1 MASQVDRFYPNSRDA
16 GDCPFAGDAEAILGH
31 VGDKAN
37 PHAVTAG
44 QVGAYTK
51 AEADAAFSAHA
62 GRADNPHR
70 TTAAQVGALTE
81 SAADGRYVRV
91 PPDAETIVL
100 NHLLRGLRFYAHNE
114 AEAGP
119 DGNSP
124 FFVIGSQL
132 DEEGRLRED
141 RWVAKLFYNAIEF
154 LRAPGTERVRL
165 EFNRPGAAARATS
178 EAIVLWKELM
188 AQIAAHDAAGAAH
201 PDIRQALDDISLT
214 PGPQGPKGDKGD
226 KGDTGPQGPKG
237 DKGEPGDPAALPV
250 ATADTLGGVKV
261 GAGLAVTADGTLSAD
276 LSADDI
282 AAGAQGTR
290 TFDTAAGADN
300 WGTAWGVA
308 LNLATLDP
316 DGGALPGADV
326 RIASISL
333 RTAASSFTART
344 VRLLLRAAD
353 GTETSSENAA
363 TPTATSQEMT
373 FTFAGDGA
381 PLAGGTGELFF
392 ADEDAEGEHVP
403 VSLRILAVG
412 AQPEG
417 NAVIISSSG
426 ARRADLFPELSISY
440 SVQGTVKNAL
450 DALASAVA
458 DGVAK
463 PGADND
469 FTGTNLFRGILRMA
483 NPRVS
488 AAPDDATK
496 DISLVPNANGAGLQV
511 QFPGGATSMIRAKTG
526 TLATTAEVGTALTEA
541 KTYADD
547 LVGDIDAALAQI

>member
-51 AEADAAFSAHA
+51 GEVDEKIDEVSEPFDGHA
-62 GRADNPHR
+62 KRRDNPHGV
-70 TTAAQVGALTE
+70 TAAQVGAQTQ
-81 SAADGRYVRV
+81 ADADGRYVRV
-91 PPDAETIVL
+91 PPDAETSVL
-100 NHLLRGLRFYAHNE
+100 NHLLRAIRFYAHND

-132 DEEGRLRED
+132 SGGRLRED

-165 EFNRPGAAARATS
+165 EFNRPGEAARATS
-178 EAIVLWKELM
+178 EAIVLWKELV
-188 AQIAAHDAAGAAH
+188 AQIAAHDAAGDAH
-201 PDIRQALDDISLT
+201 ADLRQALADLR
-214 PGPQGPKGDKGD
+214 Q
-226 KGDTGPQGPKG
+226 
-237 DKGEPGDPAALPV
+237 AL
-250 ATADTLGGVKV
+250 ADLRQALADLTADDV
-261 GAGLAVTADGTLSAD
+261 GT
-276 LSADDI
+276 
-282 AAGAQGTR
+282 GAQDAR
-290 TFDTAAGADN
+290 VFDTADGADN

-308 LNLATLDP
+308 LNLLTLDP

-326 RIASISL
+326 RIASVTL
-333 RTAASSFTART
+333 RTGASSFTART
-344 VRLLLRAAD
+344 IRLILRAAD
-353 GTETSSENAA
+353 GTESESENTV
-363 TPTATSQEMT
+363 TPTATSQEMA

-417 NAVIISSSG
+417 NAILISSSG
-426 ARRADLFPELSISY
+426 ARRADLFPEISISY
-440 SVQGTVKNAL
+440 SVQGTVKDAL

-458 DGVAK
+458 GGVAK
-463 PGADND
+463 TGADND
-469 FTGTNLFRGILRMA
+469 FTGTSLFRGILRMA

-488 AAPDDATK
+488 ANPNDATK

-511 QFPGGATSMIRAKTG
+511 QFPGGATAMIRAKTG

-541 KTYADD
+541 KTYADG